1 MPVGTDGQE
10 RDIVIATFYQADEPD
25 DAASKKIGVPQFKMT
40 EMVRITVPGQR
51 DEVCRPVQEQDKLRW
66 AARYEQFRKGIKQ
79 EFDGVPISEFATATE
94 AERSTLKAVGIFTVE
109 QAAGLNDDS
118 AQKLH
123 CVALKAK
130 AQAFLKIREGVGQA
144 SKLQARIAELEK
156 QVRTL
161 TNANSPP
168 TVPGRDEGNG
178 IQPANSDSVGG
189 EPGQQAVGAA
199 RKRGRPRANVAQQV
213 APTDV

>member
-10 RDIVIATFYQADEPD
+10 RDIVIATFYQDDEPD
-25 DAASKKIGVPQFKMT
+25 DVATRASGGVPQFRMR
-40 EMVRITVPGQR
+40 EMVRIQIPGQR
-51 DEVCRPVQEQDKLRW
+51 DEVCRPVQENDKVRW

-79 EFDGVPISEFATATE
+79 EFDGIPLAEFATATE

-123 CVALKAK
+123 CVSLKAK

-144 SKLQARIAELEK
+144 SQLQARIRELEK
-156 QVRTL
+156 QVREL
-161 TNANSPP
+161 TNANSPT
-168 TVPGRDEGNG
+168 TVPGRAEGDG
-178 IQPANSDSVGG
+178 VQPANGDSVGG
-189 EPGQQAVGAA
+189 EPGQQAVSAT
-199 RKRGRPRANVAQQV
+199 RKRGRSRANVTEQV
-213 APTDV
+213 A